1 MDAMNSTANL
11 MARLD
16 HLEAELNQLKE
27 QHEMFPN
34 YLSNLSHDIRTPLN
48 AIIGF
53 AGLLAEPGV
62 TKKEQVF
69 YSKMIRRSSR
79 KLLTLVSNLVDLAK
93 LETGNLIIFP
103 QEINLIEM
111 FEDLED
117 EMLEE
122 RTIYDKDHLRLVV
135 ELPSNGLSTLE
146 SDRARLFQ
154 ILKILFD
161 NALKYTNQGEIFL
174 GVKQEP
180 GHGLSIVLKDT
191 GIGMDRETLD
201 HLFDLF
207 PGGHLLPGTKVKSRG
222 LGMLVVKRLTEKMQ
236 GDLTVTSTPGK
247 GTEVS
252 LLFH

>member
-1 MDAMNSTANL
+1 
-11 MARLD
+11 
-16 HLEAELNQLKE
+16 
-27 QHEMFPN
+27 MFPN

-53 AGLLAEPGV
+53 AGLLTEPGV

-93 LETGNLIIFP
+93 LETGSLIIFP
-103 QEINLIEM
+103 QEINLAEM

-122 RTIYDKDHLRLVV
+122 RSIYDKDHLRLVV
-135 ELPSNGLSTLE
+135 ELPSNGLSSIQ

-154 ILKILFD
+154 IIKILFD
-161 NALKYTNQGEIFL
+161 NSLKYTNQGEIFL
-174 GVKQEP
+174 GVRHEP
-180 GHGLSIVLKDT
+180 DRGLSIVLRDT
-191 GIGMDRETLD
+191 GTGIDPETLS

-207 PGGHLLPGTKVKSRG
+207 PGDQLVPGTRIKSRG
-222 LGMLVVKRLTEKMQ
+222 LGMLIAKRLTEKMQ
-236 GDLTVTSTPGK
+236 GELRVTSTPGK

-252 LLFH
+252 IHFS